1 MKDLAFYDGYFS
13 EIDNITIPFRDRA
26 HFWGDGV
33 YEVAMARNYIIYALD
48 EHIERFYA
56 SADTLKIN
64 IAYSKDELSS
74 LICSL
79 VRMLDSDEQSVY
91 WQVTRGYGD
100 EAREH
105 TYSEGEQGKLWVM
118 LRPSKIKDIY
128 NPVKAITLP
137 DTRWHHCNIKSI
149 NLIPAVMYAQKAK
162 EQSAYEA
169 ILYRKGG
176 RVTECSHSN
185 VHIITSNG
193 VFKTAPTDNMILAG
207 IARSHLISACRSLG
221 IEVDE
226 SPFTIDEMM
235 NADEIVLSST
245 SGMCMVCDSIDGI
258 SVGGKNKAVAD
269 ALRHWVMTDFIEK
282 TS

>member
-1 MKDLAFYDGYFS
+1 MKDLAFYDGCFS
-13 EIDNITIPFRDRA
+13 EIDNMTIPFRDRA
-26 HFWGDGV
+26 HFFGDGV
-33 YEVAMARNYIIYALD
+33 YEVAMARNYTIYALD

-56 SADTLKIN
+56 SADALKIN

-79 VRMLDSDEQSVY
+79 VRRLDSDEQSVY

-100 EAREH
+100 KAREH
-105 TYSEGEQGKLWVM
+105 TYHEDVQGKLWVM

-162 EQSAYEA
+162 EQGAYEA

-193 VFKTAPTDNMILAG
+193 VFKTAPADNMILAG
-207 IARSHLISACRSLG
+207 IARGHLISACRFLG
-221 IEVDE
+221 IEVNE

-235 NADEIVLSST
+235 NADEIILSST
-245 SGMCMVCDSIDGI
+245 SGMCMVCESIDGK
-258 SVGGKNKAVAD
+258 SVGGKNKAIAD